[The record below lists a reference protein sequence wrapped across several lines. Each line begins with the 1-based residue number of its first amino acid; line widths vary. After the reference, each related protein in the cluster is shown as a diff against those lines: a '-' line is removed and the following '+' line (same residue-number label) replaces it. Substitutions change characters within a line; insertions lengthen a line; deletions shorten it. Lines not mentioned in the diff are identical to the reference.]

1 MATAATTNI
10 TVCQV
15 IYRAPHAEQAMTTI
29 LAILN
34 RYNFDIKPVSIRDGM
49 ILYVCIRRDSPL
61 TDVAQLTGE
70 MQVALSRSKVG
81 MGRQKFIEWT
91 FA

>member
-10 TVCQV
+10 TVCQI
-15 IYRAPHAEQAMTTI
+15 IYFAPHAEEAMTTI

-49 ILYVCIRRDSPL
+49 ILYMCIRRDSAL
-61 TDVAQLTGE
+61 ANVAQLTGE
-70 MQVALSRSKVG
+70 MQVARSKIGVG
-81 MGRQKFIEWT
+81 KPTCIEWT